1 MEKHQRVSIDVLERL
16 APWKRLAFM
25 AACCERMIPNYRRF
39 LADDGV
45 GDVAVLR
52 SALDRL
58 WRNVGGGASDSSDL
72 IFVANVEAQ
81 APDPSSFGSVHA
93 SAALDAVAA
102 ISTALGSSAG
112 MVSAPDAMEIAQL
125 GRDTA
130 DLYVQITEGLDPN
143 ATSFEAEILMSAP
156 MQREL
161 KVQREDIEWLA
172 LIPDDGV
179 GRAATVEKYAGRE
192 HSILDAA

>member
-1 MEKHQRVSIDVLERL
+1 MENYQFVSPTALERI

-25 AACCERMIPNYRRF
+25 ASCCERMIPNYRSF

-58 WRNVGGGASDSSDL
+58 WRNVGGTADSSDL

-81 APDPSSFGSVHA
+81 APDPSSFGSVYG

-102 ISTALGSSAG
+102 ISTALGYSAG
-112 MVSAPDAMEIAQL
+112 TVSAPRGMEIAQL

-130 DLYVQITEGLDPN
+130 DLYVQVTEGLDPN

-161 KVQREDIEWLA
+161 KAQREDIEWLA
-172 LIPDDGV
+172 LIPDDAM

-192 HSILDAA
+192 HSSLDAA